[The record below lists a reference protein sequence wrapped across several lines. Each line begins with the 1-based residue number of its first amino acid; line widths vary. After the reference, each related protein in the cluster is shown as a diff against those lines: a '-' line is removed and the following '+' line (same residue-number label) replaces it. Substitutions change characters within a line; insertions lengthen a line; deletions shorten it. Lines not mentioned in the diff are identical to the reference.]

1 MKYKLLMTDEGESV
15 LMNRSC
21 VLTSFKA
28 YLSDNKSTYDSYV
41 DRVGYTRSVDIE
53 FTRIAN
59 TLFFTFDLLA
69 TDFISENYSIF
80 IGATDLSSGNTYNKL
95 LFLDKNN
102 SFIKE
107 GDENINWYID
117 SAVQVGTNT
126 ISLENT
132 FRCQFIKDVDLNTTI
147 PYGKSS
153 KDQLFQMFK
162 IKTENL

>member
-1 MKYKLLMTDEGESV
+1 MTDEGESV

-80 IGATDLSSGNTYNKL
+80 IGTTDLSSGNTYNKL

-117 SAVQVGTNT
+117 SIVQVGTNT

-153 KDQLFQMFK
+153 KDQLLQMFK
-162 IKTENL
+162 ITAENP